1 MLFRVDLKHDTRG
14 ITLIE
19 LLVGIGIFV
28 FLSGAIVSLFLSS
41 WKYNDIVWEQLETQ
55 NEGRAVTQAF
65 TNELRIV
72 SPSSIGA
79 YPVEAAS
86 STEIIFY
93 TNLDADTLME
103 RVRYF
108 FSGRILKKGVIK
120 PTGNPLVYNVVNEVV
135 TEVAH
140 DVVTSTSKF
149 SYYGADYTGSELPL
163 SSPINITSI
172 RVVGIALTLEEDPNA
187 SPVPFSIESKVS
199 LRNLKDN

>member
-1 MLFRVDLKHDTRG
+1 MVE
-14 ITLIE
+14 I
-19 LLVGIGIFV
+19 LVAVGIFV
-28 FLSGAIVSLFLSS
+28 FLSGAVVSLFLSS
-41 WKYNDIVWEQLETQ
+41 RKYNAIVWEQLETQ
-55 NEGRAVTQAF
+55 NQGRKVVQDF
-65 TNELRIV
+65 TNELRV
-72 SPSSIGA
+72 ASVSSIGS

-93 TNLDADTLME
+93 ANLDTDTLVE

-120 PTGNPLVYNVVNEVV
+120 PAGNPLVYNSGNEVI

-149 SYYGADYTGSELPL
+149 SYYGADYTGTEPPL
-163 SSPINITSI
+163 ASPISITNI
-172 RVVGIALTLEEDPNA
+172 RMVGIAITLEEDPNA

>member
-1 MLFRVDLKHDTRG
+1 MFFHDLKTDTRG

-19 LLVGIGIFV
+19 ILVAISIFV
-28 FLSGAIVSLFLSS
+28 FLAGAVVSLFLTS
-41 WKYNDIVWEQLETQ
+41 WKYNKIVWEQLETQ
-55 NEGRAVTQAF
+55 NQGRKVAQDF
-65 TNELRIV
+65 TNELRVV
-72 SPSSIGA
+72 SASSIGA

-93 TNLDADTLME
+93 TNLDTDTLVE

-120 PTGNPLVYNVVNEVV
+120 PAGNPLVYNSVNEII
-135 TEVAH
+135 TEIAH

-149 SYYGADYTGSELPL
+149 SYYGAGYTGAEAPL
-163 SSPINITSI
+163 ASPINVVSI
-172 RVVGIALTLEEDPNA
+172 RMVGISLTLEEDPNA

>member
-1 MLFRVDLKHDTRG
+1 MIIKNLSHNHQGV
-14 ITLIE
+14 TLVE
-19 LLVGIGIFV
+19 LLVGMGIFA
-28 FLSGAIVSLFLSS
+28 FLTVGITALFLSS
-41 WKYNDIVWEQLETQ
+41 RKYNEIVWEQLKTQ
-55 NEGRAVTQAF
+55 NEGRKVIQDF
-65 TNELRIV
+65 VNEVRTA
-72 SPSSIGA
+72 SQSSIGA
-79 YPVEAAS
+79 YPIAAAS

-93 TNLDADTLME
+93 TNLDSDTLKE

-120 PTGNPLVYNVVNEVV
+120 PAGNPLTYSANNEVI

-149 SYYGADYTGSELPL
+149 LYYGSDYAGSQAELG
-163 SSPINITSI
+163 SPINITSI
-172 RVVGIALTLEEDPNA
+172 RMVGIMITLEEDPNA